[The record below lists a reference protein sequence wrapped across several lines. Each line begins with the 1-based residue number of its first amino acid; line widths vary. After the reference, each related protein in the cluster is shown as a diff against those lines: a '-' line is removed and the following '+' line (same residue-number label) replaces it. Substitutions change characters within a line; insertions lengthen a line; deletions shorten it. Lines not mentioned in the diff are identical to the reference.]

1 VRRNRRILFWLGVV
15 LAGLGAVR
23 AAGSSGRDELPGS
36 SIPAQENSVPSADVP
51 AEAQQGRVVRI
62 VDGDT
67 IIVAVDRPGG
77 PIPPGDNHRIRMLE
91 IDTPE
96 SVKPNYP
103 VECGGAPAT
112 TFAKGELPPGSTV
125 YLLADREN
133 KDGFGRYLRYAWDF
147 EGELYNEKAVAEGYA
162 RAVLYQPNDLY
173 IDRIRRAENSAR
185 QAQRGVWG
193 EACAGAQ

>member
-1 VRRNRRILFWLGVV
+1 MRRNRRILFWLGVV
-15 LAGLGAVR
+15 LAVLGAVR
-23 AAGSSGRDELPGS
+23 AAGSGGRFELPGNNS
-36 SIPAQENSVPSADVP
+36 PAQGNSSRSADVP
-51 AEAQQGRVVRI
+51 AEAQRGRVVRI

-77 PIPPGDNHRIRMLE
+77 PIPAGDNHRVRLLE

-96 SVKPNYP
+96 SVRPNYP
-103 VECGGAPAT
+103 VECGGGNAT
-112 TFAKGELPPGSTV
+112 AFAKQELPAGSTV
-125 YLLADREN
+125 YLLADRED

-147 EGELYNEKAVAEGYA
+147 EGEFYNEKAVAEGYA

-173 IDRIRRAENSAR
+173 IDRIRQAENSAR

>member
-1 VRRNRRILFWLGVV
+1 MSRNRRILFWLGVV
-15 LAGLGAVR
+15 LALLGAAR
-23 AAGSSGRDELPGS
+23 AAGSSGRWELPGS
-36 SIPAQENSVPSADVP
+36 SGPAQGSSVRSADVP

-77 PIPPGDNHRIRMLE
+77 PIPPGDDHRVRLLE
-91 IDTPE
+91 MDTPE

-103 VECGGAPAT
+103 VECGGANAT
-112 TFAKGELPPGSTV
+112 AFAKKELPAGSTV
-125 YLLADREN
+125 YLLADRQD
-133 KDGFGRYLRYAWDF
+133 KDGFGRYLRYAWDLD
-147 EGELYNEKAVAEGYA
+147 GEFYNEKAVAEGYA

-185 QAQRGVWG
+185 HAQRGVWG